1 MTTRSARW
9 WRKRPPP
16 EPMGPRIT
24 ARRIGREGEPV
35 VLVEDFAPDP
45 GVLRRAALDG
55 RFEPAGEH
63 YPGVRA
69 ALPSGY
75 FDGVRDTLALVFSEA
90 FGATGGAR
98 VIDARFSI
106 VTAMPDTLTPAQR
119 LPHVDAIEPGR
130 VAMVQYLGADDL
142 GGTAFYRH
150 RSTGFET
157 IDAARAPGYFAV
169 LSGETARHPPQG
181 YIAGDTPLFERI
193 ESVPARFNR
202 AIFYRSRLLHS
213 GQIAPIATL
222 SADPAK
228 GRLTVTAFFEL
239 R

>member
-1 MTTRSARW
+1 MA
-9 WRKRPPP
+9 
-16 EPMGPRIT
+16 PRIT

-45 GVLRRAALDG
+45 DALRRAAVDR

-69 ALPSGY
+69 GLPAGY
-75 FDGVRDTLALVFSEA
+75 FDGVRDTLAIVFGEA
-90 FGATGGAR
+90 FGATSGVR

-106 VTAMPDTLTPAQR
+106 VTATADALTLAQR

-130 VAMVQYLGADDL
+130 LAMVQYLGADDL
-142 GGTAFYRH
+142 GGTGFYRH

-157 IDAARAPGYFAV
+157 IDAARAARYFAA
-169 LSGETARHPPQG
+169 LRDETALHPPQG

-193 ESVPARFNR
+193 DSVPARFNR

-213 GQIAPIATL
+213 GGIAPDATL